1 MLKLFYAG
9 FSIFSMVIAEVLKCA
24 FCIYALCIA
33 AIYVDISVVN
43 LLKARKMLY
52 LTILPFFAFQKV

>member
-1 MLKLFYAG
+1 
-9 FSIFSMVIAEVLKCA
+9 MVIAEVLKCA